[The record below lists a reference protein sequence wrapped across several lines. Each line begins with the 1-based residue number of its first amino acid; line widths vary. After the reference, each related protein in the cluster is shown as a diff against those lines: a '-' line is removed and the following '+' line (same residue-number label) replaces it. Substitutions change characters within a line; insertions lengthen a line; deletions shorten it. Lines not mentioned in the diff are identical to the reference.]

1 MPDRADSRDCEAD
14 LLPQPGPVQRAPSGD
29 DWAERNRKVI
39 HHEQLRQEIVQGEV
53 RDERHQLL
61 GKDQRQ
67 LHAGGD
73 HVQA

>member
-1 MPDRADSRDCEAD
+1 MPTAETVKQTFFLNLALSKG
-14 LLPQPGPVQRAPSGD
+14 LPLGMIG
-29 DWAERNRKVI
+29 
-39 HHEQLRQEIVQGEV
+39 RQEIVQGEV